1 MKRGDVVIVS
11 LSGDYGKMRPAVVVQ
26 HDLANA
32 ENASVVVCP
41 LSSHGIDAP
50 LFRIDLEPTPQ
61 NGLEKPSQIMI
72 DKISAVERDRLRQVV
87 GHLDNATMV
96 QVCRSLALWLGL

>member
-32 ENASVVVCP
+32 EHASVVVCP
-41 LSSHGIDAP
+41 LSSHCIDAP
-50 LFRIDLEPTPQ
+50 LFRIDLEPTPR

-72 DKISAVERDRLRQVV
+72 DKISAVKRDRLRQVV
-87 GHLDNATMV
+87 GHLDDATMV
-96 QVCRSLALWLGL
+96 QVSRSLALWLGL

>member
-26 HDLANA
+26 HDLVNA
-32 ENASVVVCP
+32 EHASVVVCP
-41 LSSHGIDAP
+41 LSSHRIDAP

-61 NGLEKPSQIMI
+61 NGLEKPSQIMV
-72 DKISAVERDRLRQVV
+72 DKISAVKRERLRQVV
-87 GHLDNATMV
+87 GHLDDAAMV
-96 QVCRSLALWLGL
+96 QVSRSLALWLGL